1 MRALTNHHELKGVV
15 RDREDMG
22 WSLHPLLPSVGVDN
36 LFVVHWEP
44 LVGVHRGTEEPRVG
58 LDESIINL
66 GD

>member
-1 MRALTNHHELKGVV
+1 MRARTNHHELEGIV

-36 LFVVHWEP
+36 HFVVNGEP

-58 LDESIINL
+58 LDERDFN
-66 GD
+66 

>member
-1 MRALTNHHELKGVV
+1 
-15 RDREDMG
+15 MG

-36 LFVVHWEP
+36 LFIVHREP